1 MIVDEEVVFMLK
13 NKIAVV
19 TGAASGIGLATAE
32 ELAKQ
37 GAKVI
42 LADINEELLPNAAK
56 KTGGD
61 VFVTDLSKRSE
72 CNRLANFTLEK
83 YGRADI
89 LVNIAGLQN
98 VSSIADFPEDKWD
111 FMISLMLTAPF
122 LLTKYFWN
130 AMKER
135 GWGRVINLNS
145 VHGLVASEFKSA
157 YCSAKHGLTGFSKVG
172 AMEGGPYGITVNS
185 ICPAYVRTPLVDGQ
199 MKDQAAVHGIT
210 EKEVVEKIFLQKAA
224 IKKLLEPATVA
235 EVVTF
240 LCSDAASSITGVA
253 LPIDG
258 GWTAN

>member
-72 CNRLANFTLEK
+72 CKRLANFTLEK

-111 FMISLMLTAPF
+111 FMISLMITAPF
-122 LLTKYFWN
+122 LLTKYF
-130 AMKER
+130 
-135 GWGRVINLNS
+135 
-145 VHGLVASEFKSA
+145 
-157 YCSAKHGLTGFSKVG
+157 
-172 AMEGGPYGITVNS
+172 
-185 ICPAYVRTPLVDGQ
+185 
-199 MKDQAAVHGIT
+199 
-210 EKEVVEKIFLQKAA
+210 
-224 IKKLLEPATVA
+224 
-235 EVVTF
+235 
-240 LCSDAASSITGVA
+240 
-253 LPIDG
+253 
-258 GWTAN
+258 